1 VTGEIGQVRS
11 CLRIVAFVLALA
23 VMLGIVA
30 GGVWFVYTTLRAPA
44 GSASGPSL
52 DRLESLFLGI
62 YLEMRRG
69 DVESPAGT
77 DPQQVPFTV
86 YPAETPADIG
96 RHLQAQGL
104 IRDAELF
111 RLLVKQRGVGER
123 LEAGE
128 YELQATMTMDE
139 IINKLQRGRLRTTT
153 ITIPEGWRL
162 EQVAEYLGQQNIG
175 NPQDFLRLARSN
187 QFDSGFAWLRERPA
201 GSTLEGYLFPDT
213 YQIDATATISDVILL
228 LLQNFDR
235 RVTPQMRQ
243 QAAATKYSL
252 YEVLTIAS
260 LVERE
265 AVKAEERPLIA
276 SVYLNRLDKDMALEA
291 DSTVQYALGYQ
302 PEKNTWWRR
311 LSVDQLRQV
320 ESPYNT
326 YLHRGL
332 PPGPICSPGL
342 ASIQAVLQPAQ
353 TDYLYYYAKGD
364 GSHAFARTFE
374 EHLENQQKYRQ

>member
-1 VTGEIGQVRS
+1 MRG

-30 GGVWFVYTTLRAPA
+30 GWVWFVYTTLRAPA
-44 GSASGPSL
+44 GSSSGPSL
-52 DRLESLFLGI
+52 ERLENLFLGA
-62 YLEMRRG
+62 YLELRRG
-69 DVESPAGT
+69 DVESPAGN
-77 DPQQVPFTV
+77 DPRLVPFTV
-86 YPAETPADIG
+86 HPGETPADIG

-104 IRDAELF
+104 IQDAELF
-111 RLLVKQRGVGER
+111 RLRVKQRGVGER

-128 YELQATMTMDE
+128 YELQATMTLDE
-139 IINKLQRGRLRTTT
+139 IINKLQRGRLRATT

-162 EQVAEYLGQQNIG
+162 EQVAEYLSQQNIG
-175 NPQDFLRLARSN
+175 SQQDLLRLARSS

-201 GSTLEGYLFPDT
+201 GSALEGYLFPDT
-213 YQIDATATISDVILL
+213 YQIEATATISDVTLL

-243 QAAATKYSL
+243 QAAAKYSL
-252 YEVLTIAS
+252 YEVLTVAS

-265 AVKAEERPLIA
+265 AVKAEERPIIA
-276 SVYLNRLDKDMALEA
+276 SVYLNRLSKNMALEA

-311 LSVDQLRQV
+311 LSVEQLRQV

-326 YLHRGL
+326 YLRRGL

-342 ASIQAVLQPAQ
+342 ASIQAVLQPAK
-353 TDYLYYYAKGD
+353 TEYLYYYAKGD
-364 GSHAFARTFE
+364 GSHAFAKTFE

>member
-1 VTGEIGQVRS
+1 MRG
-11 CLRIVAFVLALA
+11 CLRVAAFVLALA
-23 VMLGIVA
+23 VMVGIVA

-44 GSASGPSL
+44 GSSSGPSL
-52 DRLESLFLGI
+52 ERLENLFLGM
-62 YLEMRRG
+62 YLELRRG
-69 DVESPAGT
+69 DVESPAGS
-77 DPQQVPFTV
+77 DPRLVPFTV
-86 YPAETPADIG
+86 HPGETPADIG

-104 IRDAELF
+104 IQDAELF
-111 RLLVKQRGVGER
+111 RLRVKQRGVGQR

-128 YELQATMTMDE
+128 YELQATMTLDE
-139 IINKLQRGRLRTTT
+139 IINKLQRGLLRATT
-153 ITIPEGWRL
+153 ITVPEGWRL
-162 EQVAEYLGQQNIG
+162 EQVAEYLSQQNIG
-175 NPQDFLRLARSN
+175 NPQDFLRLARSS

-213 YQIDATATISDVILL
+213 YQIEATATISDVVLL

-243 QAAATKYSL
+243 QAAAAKYSL
-252 YEVLTIAS
+252 YEVLIVAS

-265 AVKAEERPLIA
+265 AVKAEERPIIA
-276 SVYLNRLDKDMALEA
+276 SVYLNRLSKNMALEA

-311 LSVDQLRQV
+311 LSVEQLRQV

-326 YLHRGL
+326 YLRRGL

-342 ASIQAVLQPAQ
+342 ASIQAVLQPAK
-353 TDYLYYYAKGD
+353 TEYLYYYAKGD
-364 GSHAFARTFE
+364 GSHAFAKTFE
-374 EHLENQQKYRQ
+374 EHLANQQKYRQ

>member
-1 VTGEIGQVRS
+1 MRS
-11 CLRIVAFVLALA
+11 CLRIVAFLLALA
-23 VMLGIVA
+23 VMVGSVA
-30 GGVWFVYTTLRAPA
+30 VGVWFVYSTLRAPA
-44 GSASGPSL
+44 GSSSGPSL
-52 DRLESLFLGI
+52 DRLENLFLGV
-62 YLEMRRG
+62 YLELRRG
-69 DVESPAGT
+69 DVESPAGS
-77 DPQQVPFTV
+77 DPRLVPFTV
-86 YPAETPADIG
+86 HPGETPADIG

-111 RLLVKQRGVGER
+111 RLRVKQRGVGQR

-128 YELQATMTMDE
+128 YELQATMTLDE
-139 IINKLQRGRLRTTT
+139 IINKLQRGRLRATT

-162 EQVAEYLGQQNIG
+162 EQVAEYLSQQNIG
-175 NPQDFLRLARSN
+175 SQQDFLRLARSS

-213 YQIDATATISDVILL
+213 YQIEATATISDVVLR

-243 QAAATKYSL
+243 QAAASPYSL

-265 AVKAEERPLIA
+265 AVKADERPIIA
-276 SVYLNRLDKDMALEA
+276 SVYLNRLSKNMALEA

-311 LSVDQLRQV
+311 LSVEQLRQV

-326 YLHRGL
+326 YLRRGL

-342 ASIQAVLQPAQ
+342 SSIQAVLQPAK
-353 TDYLYYYAKGD
+353 TEYLYYYAKGD
-364 GSHAFARTFE
+364 GSHAFAKTFE
-374 EHLENQQKYRQ
+374 EHLENQQKYHQ

>member
-1 VTGEIGQVRS
+1 MRG
-11 CLRIVAFVLALA
+11 CLRIAAFVLALV
-23 VMLGIVA
+23 VMVGIVA

-44 GSASGPSL
+44 GSSSGPSL
-52 DRLESLFLGI
+52 DRLENLFLGM
-62 YLEMRRG
+62 YLELRRG

-77 DPQQVPFTV
+77 DPRLVPFTV
-86 YPAETPADIG
+86 HPGETPADIG

-111 RLLVKQRGVGER
+111 RLRVKQRGVGER

-128 YELQATMTMDE
+128 YELQATMTLDE
-139 IINKLQRGRLRTTT
+139 IINKLQRGRLRAMT

-162 EQVAEYLGQQNIG
+162 EQVAEYLSQQNIG
-175 NPQDFLRLARSN
+175 SPQDFLRLARSS

-213 YQIDATATISDVILL
+213 YQIEATATISDVTLL

-235 RVTPQMRQ
+235 RVTPPMRQ
-243 QAAATKYSL
+243 QAAASPYSL

-276 SVYLNRLDKDMALEA
+276 SVYLNRLSKDMALEA

-302 PEKNTWWRR
+302 QERSTWWRR
-311 LSVDQLRQV
+311 LSVEQLRQV

-326 YLHRGL
+326 YLRRGL

-342 ASIQAVLQPAQ
+342 ASIQAVLQPAK

-364 GSHAFARTFE
+364 GSHAFAKTFE